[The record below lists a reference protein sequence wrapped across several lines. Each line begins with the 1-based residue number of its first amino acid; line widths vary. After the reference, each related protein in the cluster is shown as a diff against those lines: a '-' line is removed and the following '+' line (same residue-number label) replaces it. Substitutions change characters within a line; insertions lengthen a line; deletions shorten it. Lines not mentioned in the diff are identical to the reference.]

1 MDLTKV
7 LANLHQELDSLNTA
21 IATLE
26 RLQQGGQRRGRPPRL
41 VGGQAGRPFE
51 LNGKQPARTEH
62 RHP

>member
-7 LANLHQELDSLNTA
+7 LAHLHGELDNLNTA

-26 RLQQGGQRRGRPPRL
+26 RLQQGSRRRGRPPGL
-41 VGGQAGRPFE
+41 VPAQAERDTELAGQP
-51 LNGKQPARTEH
+51 PAKTEH